1 MLDEATSALDTR
13 TEETVMKTINS
24 LSDSLT
30 VIMIAHRLS
39 TVESCD
45 RVIRL
50 EQGIVLA
57 DGPPRLVLASQD

>member
-1 MLDEATSALDTR
+1 MEA
-13 TEETVMKTINS
+13 INS
-24 LSDSLT
+24 LSESLT

-50 EQGIVLA
+50 ENGSISA
-57 DGPPRLVLASQD
+57 DGPPRLVLKDQL